1 MNFFRVKD
9 ILTNNARGP
18 RERCSTEGGGYC
30 ARGLGDT
37 KQVCLKEIDAS
48 FFSRQLNTRS

>member
-18 RERCSTEGGGYC
+18 RERCSTGGYC